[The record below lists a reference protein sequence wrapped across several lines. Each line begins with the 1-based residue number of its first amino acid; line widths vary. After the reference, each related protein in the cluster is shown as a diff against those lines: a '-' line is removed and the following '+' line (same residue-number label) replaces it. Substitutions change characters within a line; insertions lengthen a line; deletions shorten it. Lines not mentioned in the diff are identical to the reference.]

1 MILNHLSDNVNNS
14 NMYNRIKEKENNN
27 KIKIIITSINYNYYD
42 IFSRLNS
49 INVATITID
58 LNNTNTMSNYQI
70 NNDNAKPSF
79 TEWVLFYLNLNKDC
93 K

>member
-1 MILNHLSDNVNNS
+1 MILNHRSDNVNNS